1 MKFEFMVD
9 RLSPVLKRITK
20 RLNGHHS
27 YFDEEDLYQ
36 EALTHLWSA
45 YGKGSIEDKT
55 DSYILQGCYYH
66 LKNHL
71 RKVREHVVFVSL
83 SEPAGEDGV
92 PLEET
97 IASEESSSF
106 ALLAGKLQLQ
116 AISGACSSERDRQV
130 VKLLMEGM
138 SVREIGS
145 MLGISHVMV
154 LKIKNRIRDKYLR
167 LTADGEPKIEN
178 RR

>member
-1 MKFEFMVD
+1 MNFDFMVK

-36 EALTHLWSA
+36 EALVHLWGA

-71 RKVREHVVFVSL
+71 RKVREKVIIVSL
-83 SEPAGEDGV
+83 SEPAGEDGTSR
-92 PLEET
+92 EEM
-97 IASEESSSF
+97 IASDELSAF
-106 ALLAGKLQLQ
+106 AVLEGKLCLQ
-116 AISGACSSERDRQV
+116 AISDVCSSERDRQI

-145 MLGISHVMV
+145 WLGISHVMV
-154 LKIKNRIRDKYLR
+154 LKIKNRIRQKYLR
-167 LTADGEPKIEN
+167 LTEEK
-178 RR
+178 RV